1 MAKLAAGQ
9 KCTITEELQPF
20 VVSFKRANMVCKK
33 KYKKYLGQSAQILS
47 LFRNGTV
54 MLKMDDGSVF
64 KFPSG
69 SIKRAET
76 NRDDGNRNQ
85 ITQGHSKKHLTL
97 PTDRPFGDKF
107 KYSTSSD
114 EILNQKRTDERPK
127 SPECIVKNQSIDAID
142 DKWKTKEPGEIWDL
156 LEALNLHDYHEK
168 LVSEGFE
175 SLDYLKH
182 VTFKDLVH
190 LGLKRGHARRLLRAM
205 REYRRNWSLDIQGKS
220 RKLQKRLS
228 SCSSLTST
236 TSSANT
242 LQSISISHSS
252 IPEYEQYLP
261 NDAEHLLRIDEVK
274 TNSIELIDPEYSER
288 DLEACLFHR
297 SSYSS
302 SDSGPSVIGRDE
314 GYLVIPFTKRPL
326 GFGIMFPLPD
336 RAMVSS
342 IMDEGLKIKGLC
354 LGLPLHEIN
363 GCNLRGFTVDEVV
376 NMLSY
381 VKPPFTV
388 TFCLTPYFK
397 TGERV
402 MVLKRGKWYPSTIA
416 RTSKNTRK
424 VTVTYDGSPFRL
436 NNTERISDYN
446 RIKPFDIIGPEIAQQ
461 NSPHK
466 APCHMQCS
474 PKLVTNKPQDV
485 SMGNRVQKQ
494 SPPIIIGPAHKDF
507 HSGKGMK
514 KSSGN

>member
-1 MAKLAAGQ
+1 MAKLAVGQ

-20 VVSFKRANMVCKK
+20 VLSFKLANMVYKK
-33 KYKKYLGQSAQILS
+33 KYKKYLGRSAQVLS

-54 MLKMDDGSVF
+54 MLKMDDGFVF

-76 NRDDGNRNQ
+76 NRNQ
-85 ITQGHSKKHLTL
+85 TAHGHSKKHLTP
-97 PTDRPFGDKF
+97 PTDRPIGDKF
-107 KYSTSSD
+107 KFSTSSN
-114 EILNQKRTDERPK
+114 EHLNQKRTDERLK
-127 SPECIVKNQSIDAID
+127 SPEFDVKNQSSDAVD
-142 DKWKTKEPGEIWDL
+142 DKSILKEPGEIWYF
-156 LEALNLHDYHEK
+156 LEALNLHDYHEN

-182 VTFKDLVH
+182 VTFRDLVD

-205 REYRRNWSLDIQGKS
+205 REYRRNSSLDIQAKN

-228 SCSSLTST
+228 SCSSLTTST

-242 LQSISISHSS
+242 LYSISISHSS

-261 NDAEHLLRIDEVK
+261 NDSEHFLRIDEIK
-274 TNSIELIDPEYSER
+274 TNSKELIDREFSQRYS
-288 DLEACLFHR
+288 F
-297 SSYSS
+297 SS
-302 SDSGPSVIGRDE
+302 SDSSPSVIGRDE

-326 GFGIMFPLPD
+326 GFGIMFPFSD

-363 GCNLRGFTVDEVV
+363 GCNICGFTVDEVV
-376 NMLSY
+376 NMISY
-381 VKPPFTV
+381 VKLPFTI

-402 MVLKRGKWYPSTIA
+402 MVLKRGKWYPCTIA

-424 VTVTYDGSPFRL
+424 VTVTYDGSPFRI
-436 NNTERISDYN
+436 NNTEKISDYN
-446 RIKPFDIIGPEIAQQ
+446 RIKPFDIAGAEIAQQ
-461 NSPHK
+461 SSPHK
-466 APCHMQCS
+466 APSHTQCS
-474 PKLVTNKPQDV
+474 PKLVTNKVRDV

-494 SPPIIIGPAHKDF
+494 RPPIIIGAAQKES
-507 HSGKGMK
+507 HSRI
-514 KSSGN
+514 GNKI